1 MAKPVSEWKLSTGSW
16 RLRDMLASEIIRR
29 GPKDDEFAHAVYELM
44 KGRVIDPD
52 VKDDDILNL
61 SFTDLGKL
69 TTRIADMM
77 MEHLRSVQSI
87 PNLDELISNGHR
99 NPKPS

>member
-1 MAKPVSEWKLSTGSW
+1 MKPVSDWKLETGTW

-44 KGRVIDPD
+44 KGRVKDSD
-52 VKDDDILNL
+52 VTEEDILNL

-69 TTRIADMM
+69 TSRIADMM
-77 MEHLRSVQSI
+77 MEHLRSVQAI
-87 PNLDELISNGHR
+87 PNLETMMNNGDR
-99 NPKPS
+99 NSKPS